1 MIKHALIARYGKKS
15 GMRVLAATARIAHS
29 SQNPTI
35 HAGAGGKSNTKE
47 G

>member
-15 GMRVLAATARIAHS
+15 GMHVLAGIVRSARS

-35 HAGAGGKSNTKE
+35 HAGAGGKNNTKE